1 MGFREFDQGIPS
13 SRLQK
18 WKQQQA
24 REQFQNELAL
34 RWLESERIQG
44 ILRTSGA
51 SITEDLPDL
60 VTHWFNRVRGHPPMH
75 HHASLWTPNSWF
87 AALFPEERSRYG
99 DAFFEEVTV
108 NLHGRPVKV
117 PSVLNEDFFA
127 AILGGERRLGH
138 RMVYLPGEGFLF
150 NDPKVD
156 AFCATSD
163 EKVGTLL
170 SNYLLKCV
178 ERMGSDVDSKP
189 MFLQHR
195 RPSVIAAVVKRAKS
209 VLEAKREFFQGADA
223 PRRYEE
229 GRVFVVPQISAP
241 ETFIHGAFL
250 PMEGCTVVV
259 SEAYQQFLRYCE
271 MESLLRV
278 EFTEF
283 KRAARELVQEK
294 FQLGLRHDIRTPE
307 GRQTHGWKH
316 LRLLSDFS
324 GASAH
329 AA

>member
-1 MGFREFDQGIPS
+1 MGFKEFDQGIPS
-13 SRLQK
+13 SHLQR
-18 WKQQQA
+18 WKTQQV
-24 REQFQNELAL
+24 REEFQKELAL
-34 RWLESERIQG
+34 RWKESERVQG
-44 ILRTSGA
+44 ILRSSGS
-51 SITEDLPDL
+51 SITEDLTEL
-60 VTHWFNRVRGHPPMH
+60 VTNWYNRVRGHQPVH
-75 HHASLWTPNSWF
+75 QGAGSWTPNSWF
-87 AALFPEERSRYG
+87 AALFPEERHRYG
-99 DAFFEEVTV
+99 DAFFEEMTT
-108 NLHGRPVKV
+108 NRHGRLVKA

-127 AILGGERRLGH
+127 AILGGEKRLGH
-138 RMVYLPGEGFLF
+138 RMVYLPSEGFLF

-163 EKVGTLL
+163 EKVGILL
-170 SNYLLKCV
+170 SNYLVKCA
-178 ERMGSDVDSKP
+178 ERMGSDVDTKP
-189 MFLQHR
+189 LLHDHR

-316 LRLLSDFS
+316 LRLLSNFS
-324 GASAH
+324 SAPAQ